1 MLPTGSEVD
10 GQYKAEL
17 VPHPHMED
25 CYISR
30 LTVRRV
36 GLEDS
41 KEYRLNVE
49 NMHGNDMVP
58 VVLNIKG
65 KFVFLLNP
73 FNKKSYKCNAISL
86 SGI

>member
-1 MLPTGSEVD
+1 M
-10 GQYKAEL
+10 
-17 VPHPHMED
+17 
-25 CYISR
+25 
-30 LTVRRV
+30 RRV

-65 KFVFLLNP
+65 KFF
-73 FNKKSYKCNAISL
+73 FTKSF
-86 SGI
+86 